1 MKVSLVA
8 RFSFAALSL
17 AVLFGVAHPAVAQSA
32 VEHYSLNG
40 TWQFR
45 ETATD
50 PIAADAVGTHAGTT
64 DWHPATVPGAVQT
77 DLLANGMIPHPFYR
91 DDEAKL
97 QWIGLANWEYQ
108 KTFALTPAL
117 MRRQHAELVFR
128 GLDTF
133 AEVFVNGTHVLSAD
147 NMFRTWRVDVKP
159 QLHAGQ
165 NTVRIEFTSPIL
177 KVLPQIEKLKYPLP
191 AMAITPWSKQFGVFT
206 SNYVRK
212 APYNYGWDWGPR
224 FVTIGVW
231 RPAEIEFW
239 DAARI
244 DNIYVRQMDVRA
256 AAANLS
262 VDATVVA
269 GGSTPATAVLE
280 YGRKTA
286 HGRAA
291 MTALRRSVAL
301 HSGENHIVFPLNI
314 AHPALWFPLG
324 YGAQSLYT
332 FHVKLLTGA
341 RAADTADAETGLR
354 HVELVRKDDRWGRS
368 FYFSVNGIPIFA
380 KGANLIP
387 FDSFPDRVTDAQ
399 MAHILDSAR
408 DAHMNML
415 RVWGGGYYET
425 NRFYQMADERGI
437 LLWQEFMFSDAMY
450 PHNPAFLRNVRQ
462 EAIDQVRRL
471 RNHPSIVLWCGNNEI
486 ESGWHSWG
494 NFEKAVAAMP
504 PDRRDEE
511 WGGYMRLF
519 SGILP
524 NVVARYA
531 PGAAYWPSSPSNN
544 FSAATGNDQ
553 YGDAHYWAV
562 WHGRAPFS
570 TYADQY
576 PRFMSEYG
584 FQSFPSMATID
595 EFTQPDDR
603 TLLSKVMLAH
613 QKNSEGN
620 QLIKIYMQGEFP
632 EPKDFA
638 AFVYVSQVLQA
649 EGIKL
654 GAEHLR
660 RNRPHV
666 MGSLYWQLND
676 CWPVASWSSIDYY
689 GRWKALQYYARRF
702 YQDELVS
709 PYVRAGRIEV
719 SVISDRTT
727 PLRGKVR
734 VELMDFQGKVLAHK
748 DIPVTLQPLSAKQV
762 WTEDQSDF
770 LAGADPA
777 TVFLHTELVIRGE
790 NGGHPVS
797 DNNLYFLPYKDLH
810 LPAATVHAHWTTI
823 GGHPAVVLT
832 SATLAR
838 DVYLQG
844 APVDNRPSDNFFD
857 LLPNQPRTITF
868 AHGDTASLTAA
879 IHIHSLTDAF
889 NPDGVPASAATTKNG
904 SL

>member
-1 MKVSLVA
+1 MNVV
-8 RFSFAALSL
+8 RAACTFLTAGL
-17 AVLFGVAHPAVAQSA
+17 LFCAFGTALPAAAQSA

-50 PIAADAVGTHAGTT
+50 PIAADDVGTHSGTT

-77 DLLANGMIPHPFYR
+77 DLMANGMIPHPFYR
-91 DDEAKL
+91 DNEAKL
-97 QWIGLANWEYQ
+97 QWIGLGNWEYR
-108 KTFALTPAL
+108 KDFTITPAE
-117 MRRQHAELVFR
+117 MRRGHAEIVFH

-133 AEVFVNGTHVLSAD
+133 AEVYVNGTHVLSAD
-147 NMFRTWRVDVKP
+147 NMFRTWRVDVKA
-159 QLHAGQ
+159 QLHAGD
-165 NTVRIEFTSPIL
+165 NTIRIAFTSPIL
-177 KVLPQIEKLKYPLP
+177 KVLPQIQRLKYPLP

-224 FVTIGVW
+224 FVTMGVW

-239 DAARI
+239 DTARI
-244 DNIYVRQMDVRA
+244 DNLYVGQLDVSA

-262 VDATVVA
+262 VDATVLA
-269 GGSTPATAVLE
+269 DAAHPATAVLE
-280 YGRKTA
+280 YGIQPA
-286 HGRAA
+286 HGHPL
-291 MTALRRSVAL
+291 MTTLRRTVTL
-301 HSGENHIVFPLNI
+301 HKGENHILFPLNI
-314 AHPALWFPLG
+314 AHPARWYPLG
-324 YGAQSLYT
+324 YGGQPLYV
-332 FHVKLLTGA
+332 FHVKLLTGG
-341 RAADTADAETGLR
+341 RSADSADAETGLR
-354 HVELVRKDDRWGRS
+354 RVELVRKDDRWGRS
-368 FYFSVNGIPIFA
+368 FYFSINGIPIFA

-387 FDSFPDRVTDAQ
+387 FDSFPDRVTHAQ
-399 MAHILDSAR
+399 MAHILDAAR

-437 LLWQEFMFSDAMY
+437 LLWQEFMFSDALY
-450 PHNPAFLRNVRQ
+450 PHNPKFLRNVQQ
-462 EAIDQVRRL
+462 EAVDQVKRL

-486 ESGWHSWG
+486 QSGWHTWG
-494 NFEKAVAAMP
+494 NFTAVTAPMP
-504 PDRRDEE
+504 PKRRDAE

-524 NVVARYA
+524 EVVARYA
-531 PGAAYWPSSPSNN
+531 PGSAYWPSSPSNN
-544 FSAATGNDQ
+544 FSTATNNDQ
-553 YGDAHYWAV
+553 YGDAHSWDV

-570 TYADQY
+570 NYAEQY

-584 FQSFPSMATID
+584 FQSFPSMATI
-595 EFTQPDDR
+595 EQFTEPADR
-603 TLLSKVMLAH
+603 TLLSTVMLAH

-620 QLIKIYMQGEFP
+620 AIIRTYMQREFP
-632 EPKDFA
+632 QPKDFA

-702 YQDELVS
+702 YQDELVD
-709 PYVRAGRIEV
+709 PYVRAGRVEV
-719 SVISDRTT
+719 SVVSDRTA

-734 VELMDFQGKVLAHK
+734 LELMDFHGKLISHK
-748 DIPVTLQPLSAKQV
+748 EIPVVLEPLSAAQV
-762 WTEDQSDF
+762 WTQDQSDY
-770 LAGADPA
+770 LGAMDPA
-777 TVFLHTELVIRGE
+777 TVFLHVELVVPGE

-797 DNNLYFLPYKDLH
+797 ENNLYFLPYKKLR
-810 LPAATVHAHWTTI
+810 LPAATVHTRWTTI

-832 SATLAR
+832 SAVLAR
-838 DVYLQG
+838 DVYLQA
-844 APVDNRPSDNFFD
+844 APVENRPSDNFFD

-868 AHGDTASLTAA
+868 ASGDAVSLQAA
-879 IHIHSLTDAF
+879 IHVQSLTDAF
-889 NPDGVPASAATTKNG
+889 DTGGAAGTAPKN
-904 SL
+904 